1 MILKELKKNELSNI
15 LSFYLPIPKSSV
27 FSRMQTGR
35 VIESTG
41 SWYKVDTGNEIIN
54 SRLPGKF
61 RLDKKEVT
69 NPITVGDIVDLE
81 VNNDGSGNILKI
93 HDRQNYITRQA
104 THGKR
109 GEHILV
115 SNLDQAFVVQSI
127 RQPKLNE
134 GFINRFLVTCEAYDV
149 KAGIIINK
157 MDLAKKG
164 DLEFVEDMVDVYSSI
179 GYSVYTC
186 SINDDN
192 SIEKLKS
199 LFKDKISAF
208 IGPSGVGKTSILNAI
223 DPDYNLKV
231 GEISSSSNKGKH
243 TTTFARLIPLEIGG
257 FVADTPGIREF
268 GLVNIEDWELSLYFP
283 EMLEPRESCKFNTC
297 THIHEPGCGVIEAFE
312 NGEIDPNRYHSYIN
326 MLESLEN

>member
-1 MILKELKKNELSNI
+1 M
-15 LSFYLPIPKSSV
+15 PIAYSSV
-27 FSRMQTGR
+27 FSGMQKGR
-35 VIESTG
+35 VLESTG
-41 SWYKVDTGNEIIN
+41 SWYKVDTGDEIIN

-69 NPITVGDIVDLE
+69 NPITVGDMVDLE

-93 HDRQNYITRQA
+93 HDRENYITRQA

-127 RQPKLNE
+127 RKPKLNE

-149 KAGIIINK
+149 SAGIIINK

-164 DLEFVEDMVDVYSSI
+164 DLDFVEDMIGVYKSI
-179 GYSVYTC
+179 GYPVYTC
-186 SINDDN
+186 SIEDAD
-192 SIEKLKS
+192 SIEQLKS
-199 LFKDKISAF
+199 LFKDKLSAF

-283 EMLEPRESCKFNTC
+283 EMLEPRETCKFNTC
-297 THIHEPGCGVIEAFE
+297 THIHEPGCGVIAAFE

-326 MLESLEN
+326 MLESLED

>member
-1 MILKELKKNELSNI
+1 MK
-15 LSFYLPIPKSSV
+15 
-27 FSRMQTGR
+27 TGR

-41 SWYKVDTGNEIIN
+41 SWYKVKIGSDIVS

-69 NPITVGDIVDLE
+69 NPITVGDKVDLE
-81 VNNDGSGNILKI
+81 INKDGSGNIQKI
-93 HDRQNYITRQA
+93 HDRDNYITRQA

-115 SNLDQAFVVQSI
+115 SNLDQAFVIQSI

-149 KAGIIINK
+149 KPGIIINK

-164 DLEFVEDMVDVYSSI
+164 DYEFVQDLKDVYSSL
-179 GYSVYTC
+179 GYPVYTC
-186 SINDDN
+186 SIEDED
-192 SIEKLKS
+192 SIEKLKTI
-199 LFKDKISAF
+199 FKDKISAF
-208 IGPSGVGKTSILNAI
+208 IGPSGVGKTSILNTI
-223 DPDYNLKV
+223 DPEYNLKV

-243 TTTFARLIPLEIGG
+243 TTTFARLIPLNIGG
-257 FVADTPGIREF
+257 YVADTPGIREF

-283 EMLEPRESCKFNTC
+283 EMLEPREQCKFNTC
-297 THIHEPGCGVIEAFE
+297 THIHEPGCGVIKAFE
-312 NGEIDPNRYHSYIN
+312 EGEIDPNRYHSYIS
-326 MLESLEN
+326 MLESLED

>member
-1 MILKELKKNELSNI
+1 MK
-15 LSFYLPIPKSSV
+15 
-27 FSRMQTGR
+27 TGR

-41 SWYKVDTGNEIIN
+41 SWYKVKIGSDIVS

-69 NPITVGDIVDLE
+69 NPITVGDKVDLE
-81 VNNDGSGNILKI
+81 INKDGSGNIQKI
-93 HDRQNYITRQA
+93 HDRDNYITRQA

-115 SNLDQAFVVQSI
+115 SNLDQAFVIQSI

-149 KAGIIINK
+149 TPGIIINK

-164 DLEFVEDMVDVYSSI
+164 DYEFVQDLKDVYSSL
-179 GYSVYTC
+179 GYPVYTC
-186 SINDDN
+186 SIEDED
-192 SIEKLKS
+192 SIEKLKTI
-199 LFKDKISAF
+199 FKDKISAF
-208 IGPSGVGKTSILNAI
+208 IGPSGVGKTSILNTI
-223 DPDYNLKV
+223 DPEYNLKV

-243 TTTFARLIPLEIGG
+243 TTTFARLIPLNIGG
-257 FVADTPGIREF
+257 YVADTPGIREF

-283 EMLEPRESCKFNTC
+283 EMLEPREQCKFNTC
-297 THIHEPGCGVIEAFE
+297 THIHEPGCGVIKAFE
-312 NGEIDPNRYHSYIN
+312 EGEIDPNRYHSYIS
-326 MLESLEN
+326 MLESLED